1 MLSPRP
7 PPHQSSFLLRPPP
20 STTNRAPAMSSSSGI
35 QPILTAAR
43 EAAGLVAGTRS
54 SSSEEADT
62 RNSFPDLAAGTC
74 PETADEG
81 GHVANQPDDDV
92 AEGGAPP
99 NACSICGYRR
109 RFADDAH
116 NFGTCEPNVRE
127 CTASPNVPAPFRT
140 QACTCSAARVKRC
153 ALSNQ

>member
-1 MLSPRP
+1 
-7 PPHQSSFLLRPPP
+7 
-20 STTNRAPAMSSSSGI
+20 MSSSSDI
-35 QPILTAAR
+35 QPFLTAAR

-54 SSSEEADT
+54 SSSEEEDT
-62 RNSFPDLAAGTC
+62 RSSFPDMAAGTC
-74 PETADEG
+74 PKTADEG

-99 NACSICGYRR
+99 ANACSICGYRR

-116 NFGTCEPNVRE
+116 NFGTCEANVRE

-153 ALSNQ
+153 ALSRQ